1 VSDVPGVWRGRI
13 AVGLL
18 LLLVFAAGMITEAW
32 VWRLRTQRIHAFM
45 APGGRRPPFGAERD
59 RHFGADLGLD
69 SAQRV
74 RVDSIFA
81 KRRVEIDS
89 FWKGPGK
96 SLRAIMDSTRQDVRS
111 VLTPE
116 QRARFDKRR
125 MEGRPRHPEPG
136 DPPPPGDP
144 PQPGPPPQ

>member
-1 VSDVPGVWRGRI
+1 MSDASGAWRGRI

-18 LLLVFAAGMITEAW
+18 LLMVFAAGMITEAW
-32 VWRLRTQRIHAFM
+32 VWRLRTQRTHAHM
-45 APGGRRPPFGAERD
+45 TPGSGRAPFGAERD
-59 RHFGADLGLD
+59 RHFGEDLGLD
-69 SAQRV
+69 SAQRT

-96 SLRAIMDSTRQDVRS
+96 SLRAIMDSTREDVRN

-116 QRARFDKRR
+116 QRVRFDRR
-125 MEGRPRHPEPG
+125 HEEGRPRHLQDEEP
-136 DPPPPGDP
+136 PHREVR
-144 PQPGPPPQ
+144 PQ

>member
-1 VSDVPGVWRGRI
+1 MWRGRI

-18 LLLVFAAGMITEAW
+18 LVMVFAAGMITEAA
-32 VWRLRTQRIHAFM
+32 VRRFRTQRIRSFM
-45 APGGRRPPFGAERD
+45 APNGGRPPFGAERD
-59 RHFGADLGLD
+59 RHFGEDLGLD
-69 SAQRV
+69 SMQRKH
-74 RVDSIFA
+74 VDSIFA

-116 QRARFDKRR
+116 QRARFDRR
-125 MEGRPRHPEPG
+125 HAEGRPRHPEDEG
-136 DPPPPGDP
+136 PPHPA
-144 PQPGPPPQ
+144 PPPQ

>member
-1 VSDVPGVWRGRI
+1 VNEALGVWRGRI

-18 LLLVFAAGMITEAW
+18 MLLVFAAGMVTEAL
-32 VWRLRTQRIHAFM
+32 VWRVRMHRTHPFAT
-45 APGGRRPPFGAERD
+45 PGGGRPPFGAERD

-74 RVDSIFA
+74 HVDSIFA

-96 SLRAIMDSTRQDVRS
+96 SLRAIMDSTREDVRK

-116 QRARFDKRR
+116 QRERFDKRR
-125 MEGRPRHPEPG
+125 MEGRPRRAEPGEPG
-136 DPPPPGDP
+136 DAGPPPP
-144 PQPGPPPQ
+144 